1 MSFPPLIFLGLVIRK
16 IRTDD
21 ETLSRKAEVRILE
34 IESFLSNWFHCR
46 PIILPVSP
54 LSLVFPS
61 VYHFHPLSYALSLHF
76 HPVSSLFQIPIPFH
90 PPPFVLHR
98 SSCTLQS
105 HFTSYVFSFP
115 LPFPSFVPAST
126 FNSHPSQLL
135 FASYFHTSSPYSLPF
150 HLIIHPPSP
159 LNFSSLFSITSSS
172 PPFPHCSHVLTLHT
186 LQPPSGL
193 DANTSLEV
201 GSTHL
206 DSFHHN
212 KALDCSSGWWCGCVY
227 GDGRSSDSNGGAVR
241 IVVEKWVVAVSGSSC
256 HK

>member
-1 MSFPPLIFLGLVIRK
+1 M
-16 IRTDD
+16 T
-21 ETLSRKAEVRILE
+21 TLSHKAEVRILE

-172 PPFPHCSHVLTLHT
+172 PPFPHCSHVLTLTPYNLLLVLTLTLHWRPEAHT
-186 LQPPSGL
+186 SIRF
-193 DANTSLEV
+193 TTTKH
-201 GSTHL
+201 ST
-206 DSFHHN
+206 
-212 KALDCSSGWWCGCVY
+212 ALR
-227 GDGRSSDSNGGAVR
+227 GDG
-241 IVVEKWVVAVSGSSC
+241 VAVCMVMVGVVIVMVVPYV
-256 HK
+256 